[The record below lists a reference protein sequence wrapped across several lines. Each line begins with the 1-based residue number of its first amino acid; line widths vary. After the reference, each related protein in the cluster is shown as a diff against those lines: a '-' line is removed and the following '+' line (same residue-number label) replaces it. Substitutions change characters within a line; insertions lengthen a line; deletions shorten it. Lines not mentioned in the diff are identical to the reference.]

1 MRRPSAG
8 GAGGALKL
16 PAVEVPE
23 IRYAKSGDVSIAYQV
38 FGNGRLDLVHIPSG
52 FHHLELAWE
61 IDVLAAFMRRL
72 GTLGRVIRFDKR
84 GTGMSDRMAELPTLE
99 TRMDDI
105 RAVMDAAGSDRCVLF
120 SIGDGGFLGAL
131 FAATYPERTVGLV
144 FFNSAARQVRAPDMP
159 WLRTRAELERRFA
172 DFLAAWGDPK
182 AMVEAQKRVI
192 PSATDEDL
200 LNQARMSRLSHSP
213 GAAAAYVRANLDLD
227 VRDVLPSIRVP
238 TLVMYRA
245 GLVEP
250 FPAPQQARY
259 LAERIP
265 GAQLVELPGADLPPM
280 WGDQE
285 RLFSELERFLSD
297 VFEGRAAQA
306 DPARVL
312 ATVLFTDIVDAT
324 RRAGELGDR
333 AWRDLLIKH
342 HEAIRAQL
350 AYFRGQEMD
359 TAGDGFFATFD
370 GPARAIRCAC
380 AIRQTIRELGIEIR
394 AGLHTGECESIDG
407 KASGIAV
414 HLGARVASVALPGE
428 ILVSRTVK
436 DLVAGSEINFHSRGT
451 HKLKGLGEWPLYAVT
466 ESDEHASTPLAD
478 R

>member
-1 MRRPSAG
+1 M
-8 GAGGALKL
+8 
-16 PAVEVPE
+16 EVPE
-23 IRYAKSGDVSIAYQV
+23 IRYAKSGEVSIAYQV
-38 FGNGRLDLVHIPSG
+38 FGNGRLDLVHIPGG

-61 IDVLAAFMRRL
+61 AEVMAAFLRRL

-105 RAVMDAAGSDRCVLF
+105 RAVMDAAGSDRSVLF
-120 SIGDGGFLGAL
+120 SIGADGGMLGAL

-144 FFNSAARQVRAPDMP
+144 LFNAVARQVRAPDMP
-159 WLRTRAELERRFA
+159 WLRTRAELERALA
-172 DFLAAWGDPK
+172 DFLAAWGDLT
-182 AMVEAQKRVI
+182 AFAEAQKRMA
-192 PSATDEDL
+192 PSATDEEL
-200 LNQARMSRLSHSP
+200 LQVARMARLSHSP
-213 GAAAAYVRANLDLD
+213 GAAAAYLRANLDLD
-227 VRDVLPSIRVP
+227 VRDILPSIRVP
-238 TLVMYRA
+238 TLIMYRA
-245 GLVEP
+245 GAVGDP
-250 FPAPQQARY
+250 FHAPQHARY

-265 GAQLVELPGADLPPM
+265 GARLVELPGADLSPS

-285 RLFSELERFLSD
+285 KLFSELERFLSD
-297 VFEGRAAQA
+297 VLEGKAAQP

-324 RRAGELGDR
+324 GRAAQLGDR
-333 AWRDLLIKH
+333 AWRDLLIRH
-342 HEAIRAQL
+342 HEAIRGQL
-350 AYFRGQEMD
+350 ASFPGQEMD

-380 AIRQTIRELGIEIR
+380 AIRQTVREIGIQIR
-394 AGLHTGECESIDG
+394 AGLHTGEYELIDG

-451 HKLKGLGEWPLYAVT
+451 HELKGLGEWPLYAVAN
-466 ESDEHASTPLAD
+466 SDENTRTALAD